1 MGSQQSSCL
10 TWSIQGHHQD
20 MLSLVVLYLVITQ
33 ITTINYYIC
42 LHLSCYHSIPHGQ
55 TIRVYATLC
64 TVKIKGKCHKK

>member
-1 MGSQQSSCL
+1 
-10 TWSIQGHHQD
+10 